1 MLWLAVAFPDL
12 GLAVH
17 TRAQPP
23 GALPR
28 PLALVQ
34 EGRVLAAN
42 AEAMAAGVAPGQ
54 RTSSAVALCP
64 PLCFVEHRPAEAA
77 RLLRQLAEAG
87 IALTPTVVLAPPHSL
102 LLEVEGCLHLFQGQS
117 GLVKQLRRV
126 LRPFAVAFEVAQAPT
141 PKAAL
146 ALVASVH
153 AAASLQLP
161 APCTLRDCL
170 PLLRQVPVTAL
181 PWPAPLHSRLQALH
195 LVTLGELLALP
206 RPALSKRLGVAATR
220 YLAQLEGVLPDPQQ
234 AIVVAEDFDATLFF
248 LDGISHVEG
257 LRFPMKRLLDDFCR
271 FLRQRQ
277 LSCARFSWRFA
288 HQDKSRQSLVIASA
302 RGEPQAA
309 RFMQLTELKLE
320 HFRISAPVE
329 GVTLQATEFQPQA
342 DTRLTLLPDPGQ
354 DDEKALALLDRL
366 RARLGAESCQLVAG
380 CDTLWPER
388 EQAWVQEPQLA
399 QGQEQHR
406 AQAQKL
412 RQAYAATSR
421 PALDG
426 FNGGDRLDGLD
437 GQPSPL
443 PDPTLRPFWLWP
455 LAKELRLMDG
465 RLWWQGA
472 FTLLTRPERIALP
485 WWEDDDTRDYYC
497 ARHDNGAHYWLYF
510 SHQQQAWFC
519 HGLFG

>member
-28 PLALVQ
+28 PLALV
-34 EGRVLAAN
+34 EDGRVLAAN
-42 AEAMAAGVAPGQ
+42 AEAVAAGVAPGQ

-64 PLCFVEHRPAEAA
+64 PLRFVEHRPAEAA

-102 LLEVEGCLHLFQGQS
+102 LLEVEGCLHLFQGQA
-117 GLVKQLRRV
+117 GLLKQLRRV

-146 ALVASVH
+146 ALVAS
-153 AAASLQLP
+153 AQASASLQLP
-161 APCTLRDCL
+161 APCALRDCL
-170 PLLRQVPVTAL
+170 PLLREVPVTAL

-206 RPALSKRLGVAATR
+206 RAALSKRLGVAATR
-220 YLAQLEGVLPDPQQ
+220 YLAQMEGVLPDPQQ
-234 AIVVAEDFDATLFF
+234 SIVVAEDFEATLFF

-288 HQDKSRQSLVIASA
+288 HQDKSRQALVIASA

-329 GVTLQATEFQPQA
+329 GVTLQAMEFQPQA
-342 DTRLTLLPDPGQ
+342 DTSLALLPDPGQ

-366 RARLGAESCQLVAG
+366 RARLGAEACQLVAD

-388 EQAWVQEPQLA
+388 EQALVQEPQ
-399 QGQEQHR
+399 
-406 AQAQKL
+406 
-412 RQAYAATSR
+412 
-421 PALDG
+421 PASARRRSLEG
-426 FNGGDRLDGLD
+426 VASPGDVE
-437 GQPSPL
+437 GQPSTLPP

-455 LAKELRLMDG
+455 LARELRLMDG

-497 ARHDNGAHYWLYF
+497 ARHDNGVHYWLYF
-510 SHQQQAWFC
+510 SHRQQAWFC

>member
-17 TRAQPP
+17 TRAQPA

-28 PLALVQ
+28 PLALV
-34 EGRVLAAN
+34 EDGRVLAAN
-42 AEAMAAGVAPGQ
+42 AEAVAAGVAPGQ

-64 PLCFVEHRPAEAA
+64 PLRLVEHRPAESA
-77 RLLRQLAEAG
+77 RLLRQLAEAA
-87 IALTPTVVLAPPHSL
+87 IALTPTVVMAPPHSL
-102 LLEVEGCLHLFQGQS
+102 LLEVEGCLHLFQGQA
-117 GLVKQLRRV
+117 GLLKQLRRV

-146 ALVASVH
+146 ALVASTQ

-161 APCTLRDCL
+161 APCALRDCL
-170 PLLRQVPVTAL
+170 PLLHQVPVTAL
-181 PWPAPLHSRLQALH
+181 PWPAPLQSKLQALH

-206 RPALSKRLGVAATR
+206 RAALSKRLGVAATR

-234 AIVVAEDFDATLFF
+234 AIVVAEDFEATLFF

-288 HQDKSRQSLVIASA
+288 HQDKSRQVLVIASA

-342 DTRLTLLPDPGQ
+342 DTRLALLPDPGQ

-366 RARLGAESCQLVAG
+366 RARLGAEACQLVAS

-388 EQAWVQEPQLA
+388 EQALVQEPHLVR
-399 QGQEQHR
+399 GQEHRR
-406 AQAQKL
+406 AQVQEP
-412 RQAYAATSR
+412 RQLHNCASR
-421 PALDG
+421 RSLDG
-426 FNGGDRLDGLD
+426 VASLEGFD
-437 GQPSPL
+437 GQTSPL
-443 PDPTLRPFWLWP
+443 PPTDPPLRPFWLWP

-497 ARHDNGAHYWLYF
+497 ARHDNGVHYWLYF
-510 SHQQQAWFC
+510 SHRQQAWFC